1 MPGKGKGYRVTL
13 LPVNA
18 IECSTY
24 LQTFHMNFLNLKNHI
39 EAIVKYLLISKYI
52 YITIWVSLIGPY
64 QLPISLLLS
73 FLTRFESISYIKHYI
88 HLFPVFISVLYGN
101 NSYNQLTVIG
111 ITLKDESNNVIVLL
125 LSVLRLQPLLSV
137 CGTVSGFKAKH
148 NKTKIPMTTKFSS
161 AHSLV
166 G

>member
-1 MPGKGKGYRVTL
+1 
-13 LPVNA
+13 
-18 IECSTY
+18 
-24 LQTFHMNFLNLKNHI
+24 MNFLNLKNHI
-39 EAIVKYLLISKYI
+39 ESIVNTFSPLNISAYL
-52 YITIWVSLIGPY
+52 
-64 QLPISLLLS
+64 
-73 FLTRFESISYIKHYI
+73 FESHILVYTNNQYLYNLQLSLSQSAISNYV
-88 HLFPVFISVLYGN
+88 HLFPVFICVLYGN

-148 NKTKIPMTTKFSS
+148 NKTKIPMTTKFTR

-166 G
+166 S